1 MNSLSNIDDH
11 SQDRDKE
18 PVIPSFLLG
27 GPRWPNCTASSA
39 QEQMPTAG
47 ERIAALEAEVAALRD
62 AVAALRLEAVPGA
75 LAALAAG
82 QADMAAALR
91 DAAAA
96 SHAEERPEIPDEFG
110 ARPLR
115 MAPAA
120 HAAALALQSGPSVGA
135 GTDLRDSWPAAWA
148 LRALRPHSVWRTA
161 PVAELDG
168 M

>member
-1 MNSLSNIDDH
+1 
-11 SQDRDKE
+11 
-18 PVIPSFLLG
+18 
-27 GPRWPNCTASSA
+27 
-39 QEQMPTAG
+39 MPTAG
-47 ERIAALEAEVAALRD
+47 ERITALEVEVATLRD
-62 AVAALRLEAVPGA
+62 AIAALRLEAVPGA

-96 SHAEERPEIPDEFG
+96 SHAEARPEVPAEFG

-148 LRALRPHSVWRTA
+148 LCSSFPSC
-161 PVAELDG
+161 
-168 M
+168 

>member
-1 MNSLSNIDDH
+1 
-11 SQDRDKE
+11 
-18 PVIPSFLLG
+18 
-27 GPRWPNCTASSA
+27 
-39 QEQMPTAG
+39 MPTAG

-96 SHAEERPEIPDEFG
+96 SHAEARPEIPDEFG

-148 LRALRPHSVWRTA
+148 LRALRPHAVWRTA
-161 PVAELDG
+161 LVAELPSFLLYHVPY
-168 M
+168 MYMYMYVYKS